1 MLLWNLN
8 HPIPFKDVVEVQ
20 GPPTKIMEVQTRSKS
35 QHVQSDP
42 TTTQSYQGNQ
52 VANHPKTLF
61 SSQNSWAL
69 KMSKNN
75 LSLTLIYQPEDSS
88 FISKNIGKVY
98 ADSS

>member
-1 MLLWNLN
+1 MLVSARYN
-8 HPIPFKDVVEVQ
+8 VGEV
-20 GPPTKIMEVQTRSKS
+20 
-35 QHVQSDP
+35 
-42 TTTQSYQGNQ
+42 
-52 VANHPKTLF
+52 AC
-61 SSQNSWAL
+61 WAL